1 MSPITSTQGA
11 DVDAPQTR
19 PPAPAQVPPP
29 VLPRIERELDARTA
43 EASVVE
49 SCEEIYSVVI
59 NALDAYGMDAVHVLH
74 DFLGTV
80 QQELERW
87 EPRA

>member
-11 DVDAPQTR
+11 DVGASQT
-19 PPAPAQVPPP
+19 PAQAAAQAPPP
-29 VLPRIERELDARTA
+29 VLPRIEQKLDAMTA
-43 EASVVE
+43 GANVVE

-59 NALDAYGMDAVHVLH
+59 NALDAYGMDAVPVLH

-87 EPRA
+87 EPSA